1 MKKILNKDAI
11 KYYLK
16 SFLKFNKKSL
26 SFFFLFIFV
35 KTSFIAFINSYDNY
49 AYKNENFYN
58 LEELGKSFVES
69 KDNFFVSEE
78 KEKESFKKL
87 SIADK
92 FSSLF
97 FSNFFNVNLDSNISN
112 IIENSIIKSFTII
125 SDKLNINID
134 FSKRESSS
142 SSFFFKFFF
151 IIYSLFIF
159 TALFFPFYTAL
170 TSFREIFYESIF
182 IKMYGSLLEYSSK
195 SDDDKFVIINT
206 SWTRSEIFF
215 SKFFVI
221 LLVSFLLSIPGSLFT
236 SLYCGILGISFF
248 QSFLF
253 LFLNTFIF
261 SFIFSIHR
269 KVLNYLLDS
278 NKSLLAISKLFFM
291 LLPVPFVYFKSSI
304 TKYMSIWNLFSITS
318 LLIFL
323 IESFI
328 IWRRIKDYNKFDFK
342 S

>member
-78 KEKESFKKL
+78 KESFKKL
-87 SIADK
+87 SIVDK

-97 FSNFFNVNLDSNISN
+97 FSNFFNVNLDSNISD
-112 IIENSIIKSFTII
+112 IIENGIIKSFAII

-134 FSKRESSS
+134 FSKRENSS

-151 IIYSLFIF
+151 IIYS
-159 TALFFPFYTAL
+159 
-170 TSFREIFYESIF
+170 
-182 IKMYGSLLEYSSK
+182 
-195 SDDDKFVIINT
+195 
-206 SWTRSEIFF
+206 
-215 SKFFVI
+215 
-221 LLVSFLLSIPGSLFT
+221 
-236 SLYCGILGISFF
+236 
-248 QSFLF
+248 
-253 LFLNTFIF
+253 
-261 SFIFSIHR
+261 
-269 KVLNYLLDS
+269 
-278 NKSLLAISKLFFM
+278 
-291 LLPVPFVYFKSSI
+291 
-304 TKYMSIWNLFSITS
+304 
-318 LLIFL
+318 
-323 IESFI
+323 
-328 IWRRIKDYNKFDFK
+328 
-342 S
+342 